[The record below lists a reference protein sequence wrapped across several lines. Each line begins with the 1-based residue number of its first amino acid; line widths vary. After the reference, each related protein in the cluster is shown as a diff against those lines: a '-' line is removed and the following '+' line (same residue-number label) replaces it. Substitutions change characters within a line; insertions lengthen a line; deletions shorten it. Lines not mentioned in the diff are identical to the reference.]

1 MSDFIRDD
9 AEALI
14 QYGLTGLT
22 AETGEALHITQKEE
36 DDMLIDMDIAE
47 YAMSYDAIAESAASR
62 QEEHDKQCAALITFI
77 SDWSG
82 L

>member
-1 MSDFIRDD
+1 MSDFIRD
-9 AEALI
+9 ESLALI
-14 QYGLTGLT
+14 QYGLT
-22 AETGEALHITQKEE
+22 AETGEAREPFCITQKEE
-36 DDMLIDMDIAE
+36 DGMLIDMDIAE

-62 QEEHDKQCAALITFI
+62 QEEQQKQYDALITFI